1 MTGGDGDPLPY
12 YFGVYHWRERG
23 RRILF
28 AAVAVVFGLLA
39 VRRRG
44 RLAAA
49 LGSLAVLWGLS
60 KGTNAVSALV
70 SPPPWVLARGKY
82 EALADELPLTDADRL
97 LDVGCGTGRSLV
109 GLAPAIPDRCSVLAL
124 DTFDDRI
131 ILGNGGRL
139 AERNARL
146 AGLDAAALR
155 GDAARLP
162 IADDSVDVVTMC
174 RLLHDLPADAADH
187 ALADAHRVLSPGG
200 RVGVLALP
208 YPHDPDADPT
218 TYWRNAVA
226 DAGFDVETV
235 LERDDGY
242 TVVVGTVGDGSQ

>member
-1 MTGGDGDPLPY
+1 LDPL
-12 YFGVYHWRERG
+12 
-23 RRILF
+23 
-28 AAVAVVFGLLA
+28 
-39 VRRRG
+39 
-44 RLAAA
+44 
-49 LGSLAVLWGLS
+49 SVLWGLS
-60 KGTNAVSALV
+60 KGGNAVSALV
-70 SPPPWVLARGKY
+70 SPPPWVLDRGKY
-82 EALADELPLTDADRL
+82 EALAAELPLSDADRL

-124 DTFDDRI
+124 DTFDDRV

-162 IADDSVDVVTMC
+162 ISDDSADVVTMC
-174 RLLHDLPADAADH
+174 RLLHDLPQDAADS

-218 TYWRNAVA
+218 TYWRKAVT
-226 DAGFDVETV
+226 DAGFDIETV
-235 LERDDGY
+235 TERDDGY
-242 TVVVGTVGDGSQ
+242 TVVVGTVANGSE